1 MVFFLMESW
10 QTRIEA
16 KLDKLTEVVAQLAR
30 VEERQ
35 LADRKQ
41 LMDLQNKQNN
51 FEAQA
56 MKKMD
61 KLSDLISDLAKTV
74 NDNART
80 SHAVNKLFWLV
91 LGSAVAVLVTG
102 FIGGTV

>member
-1 MVFFLMESW
+1 MENW
-10 QTRIEA
+10 QTRIET
-16 KLDKLTEVVAQLAR
+16 KLDKLTEVVEQLAR

-41 LMDLQNKQNN
+41 LMDLQKKQNR
-51 FEAQA
+51 FELQA
-56 MKKMD
+56 IEKMD
-61 KLSDLISDLAKTV
+61 KLNDSMNDLAKTV

-91 LGSAVAVLVTG
+91 LGSAVAVIVSG
-102 FIGGTV
+102 IVGGNL